1 MASPHTSNVSTE
13 SRAGLPGSHA
23 SFTNHAALWLIALAG
38 YAAIAFSSS
47 RAGVVEIAL
56 DPARIKAEL
65 GPAYEIDLDLSRGDL
80 LSAGGVSDLV
90 LFDSHAELG
99 PAHARHPEKHRRHEI
114 FPVRVHALRP
124 WTVEAIDGSN
134 CSTLRR
140 TGFVLKPVK
149 IWRGWSLPIQLLAA
163 ATLGFA
169 EHWHLGTDPT
179 VTRPRHSRGW

>member
-23 SFTNHAALWLIALAG
+23 SFTNLAALWLIALAG

-65 GPAYEIDLDLSRGDL
+65 GPAYEIDLDPDAGWWPASRGDL
-80 LSAGGVSDLV
+80 LSAGEVSDLV

-99 PAHARHPEKHRRHEI
+99 PRMRGIRRSTDGMKY
-114 FPVRVHALRP
+114 FPFVFTLFDHGPLRP
-124 WTVEAIDGSN
+124 
-134 CSTLRR
+134 
-140 TGFVLKPVK
+140 
-149 IWRGWSLPIQLLAA
+149 
-163 ATLGFA
+163 
-169 EHWHLGTDPT
+169 
-179 VTRPRHSRGW
+179 